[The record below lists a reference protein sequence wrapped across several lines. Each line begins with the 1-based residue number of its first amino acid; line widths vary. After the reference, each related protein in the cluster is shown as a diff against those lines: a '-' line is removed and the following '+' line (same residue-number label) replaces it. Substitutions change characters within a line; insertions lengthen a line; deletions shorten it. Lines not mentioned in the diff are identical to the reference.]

1 LFRIHSLGDVLA
13 SIKALRDRAFEVID
27 REGSNVIKL
36 LMDMISIPTISPEGD
51 NYIEFSKLVA
61 EFLSSYG
68 ISSEIHRIPLEYTD
82 PRLPDVGRGKPRYVV
97 IARIGDPGKVIIHFN
112 GHYDV
117 VSGGPG
123 WRITEPFKPRVVGDR
138 VYGRGSSDMKGGIAS
153 IVLSMIA
160 LQRSAESLGHG
171 VEAFLV
177 PDEEIGGETGTQY
190 VVENNMVRGRYI
202 IIAEPTGLERIYI
215 GQKGR
220 IRGLIVVR
228 GRSAHGAS
236 PWLGV
241 NAFEKASRLAVKMFD
256 ELVPRIE
263 AKRSRYRYDYEEA
276 SKATLMI
283 GGLLR
288 GGDKINQVPGEVI
301 FSLDR
306 RLIVEENV
314 DEAWSEIK
322 AYVEDVARSMGI
334 DLDLKLILAQN
345 PAVADENSR
354 IFAAI
359 EASSAEVTGIRPGKV
374 VCYNGLDMIY
384 YLQRGYEA
392 ATYGPGGYGTPHAP
406 DEYIEIGDIL
416 KASKIYV
423 DTYFRFI

>member
-1 LFRIHSLGDVLA
+1 LA

-27 REGSNVIKL
+27 RESSNVIKL

-160 LQRSAESLGHG
+160 LQRSAEALGHG

-359 EASSAEVTGIRPGKV
+359 EASLAEVTGIRPGKV

>member
-1 LFRIHSLGDVLA
+1 
-13 SIKALRDRAFEVID
+13 
-27 REGSNVIKL
+27 
-36 LMDMISIPTISPEGD
+36 MDMISIPTISPEGD
-51 NYIEFSKLVA
+51 HYFEFSKLA
-61 EFLSSYG
+61 SEFLSFYG
-68 ISSEIHRIPLEYTD
+68 ISSEIHQIPLEYTD
-82 PRLPDVGRGKPRYVV
+82 PWLPEVGRGKPRYVV
-97 IARIGDPGKVIIHFN
+97 IARIGDPDKMLIHFN

-123 WRITEPFKPRVVGDR
+123 WRVTEPFKPRVIDGR

-153 IVLSMIA
+153 IALSMVA
-160 LQRSAESLGHG
+160 LLKPIEAMGYG

-190 VVENNMVRGRYI
+190 VVENNMVRGRYV

-220 IRGLIVVR
+220 IRGLVTVR
-228 GRSAHGAS
+228 GRTAHGAA
-236 PWLGV
+236 PWLGI

-256 ELVPRIE
+256 ELVPKIE
-263 AKRSRYRYDYEEA
+263 SKRSRYRYDYEEA

-288 GGDKINQVPGEVI
+288 GGDKINQVPGEVT

-306 RLIVEENV
+306 RLIVEESV
-314 DEAWSEIK
+314 EEAWNEIK
-322 AYVEDVARSMGI
+322 SFVENMARSMGI
-334 DLDLKLILAQN
+334 DAEVKLLLAQN
-345 PAVADENSR
+345 AAVANENAR
-354 IFAAI
+354 IFKAI
-359 EASSAEVTGIRPGKV
+359 EDSSEEVMGRRPDKV
-374 VCYNGLDMIY
+374 VCFNGLDMIY
-384 YLQRGYEA
+384 YLQKGFEA

-406 DEYIEIGDIL
+406 DEYIEISDIV

-423 DTYFRFI
+423 TTYFRLI

>member
-1 LFRIHSLGDVLA
+1 MA

-27 REGSNVIKL
+27 RESSNVIKL

-359 EASSAEVTGIRPGKV
+359 EASLAEVTGIRPGKV

>member
-1 LFRIHSLGDVLA
+1 MSAKI
-13 SIKALRDRAFEVID
+13 IKDRAFEVID
-27 REGSNVIKL
+27 RESSNVIKL
-36 LMDMISIPTISPEGD
+36 LIDMISIPTVSPEGD

-82 PRLPDVGRGKPRYVV
+82 PRLPDVGKGKPRYVV
-97 IARIGDPGKVIIHFN
+97 IARISDPGEVLIHFN

-117 VSGGPG
+117 VSGGIG
-123 WRITEPFKPRVVGDR
+123 WRVTEPFKPRIVGSR
-138 VYGRGSSDMKGGIAS
+138 IYGRGSSDMKGGIAS
-153 IVLSMIA
+153 IILSMIA
-160 LQRSAESLGHG
+160 LQRFAETLGHG

-190 VVENNMVRGRYI
+190 IVENNMVRGRYV

-220 IRGLIVVR
+220 IRGLVIVR

-256 ELVPRIE
+256 ELVPKIE
-263 AKRSRYRYDYEEA
+263 SKRSKYRYDYEEA

-314 DEAWSEIK
+314 DEAWNEIK
-322 AYVEDVARSMGI
+322 VYVESVARSMGI

-345 PAVADENSR
+345 PAIANENSR

-359 EASSAEVTGIRPGKV
+359 EASSAEVAGIMPDKV

-423 DTYFRFI
+423 ETYFRFMKG

>member
-1 LFRIHSLGDVLA
+1 MA

-27 REGSNVIKL
+27 RESSNVIKL

-160 LQRSAESLGHG
+160 LQRSAEALGHG

>member
-1 LFRIHSLGDVLA
+1 
-13 SIKALRDRAFEVID
+13 
-27 REGSNVIKL
+27 
-36 LMDMISIPTISPEGD
+36 
-51 NYIEFSKLVA
+51 
-61 EFLSSYG
+61 
-68 ISSEIHRIPLEYTD
+68 
-82 PRLPDVGRGKPRYVV
+82 
-97 IARIGDPGKVIIHFN
+97 
-112 GHYDV
+112 
-117 VSGGPG
+117 
-123 WRITEPFKPRVVGDR
+123 
-138 VYGRGSSDMKGGIAS
+138 
-153 IVLSMIA
+153 
-160 LQRSAESLGHG
+160 
-171 VEAFLV
+171 
-177 PDEEIGGETGTQY
+177 
-190 VVENNMVRGRYI
+190 
-202 IIAEPTGLERIYI
+202 
-215 GQKGR
+215 
-220 IRGLIVVR
+220 
-228 GRSAHGAS
+228 
-236 PWLGV
+236 
-241 NAFEKASRLAVKMFD
+241 
-256 ELVPRIE
+256 
-263 AKRSRYRYDYEEA
+263 
-276 SKATLMI
+276 MI